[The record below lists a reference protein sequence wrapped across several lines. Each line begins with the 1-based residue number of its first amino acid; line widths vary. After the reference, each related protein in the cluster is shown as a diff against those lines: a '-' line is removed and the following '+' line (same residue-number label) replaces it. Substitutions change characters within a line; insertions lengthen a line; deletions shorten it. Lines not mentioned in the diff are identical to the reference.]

1 MSKKKEEIKEK
12 SLCRAVHTNME
23 IRKYLAEKVL
33 DDMCKVFEE
42 ANIVGILTVLNL
54 NPQETPPTVCRI
66 MTVRE
71 YLKLF
76 EFTNFDKFDGF
87 PVSAIF
93 KDTSLRT
100 VKIKVTTTKID
111 LEDDDTLM
119 RWTIELVE
127 DPSLAKDFEGDTLS
141 TFEVKG
147 GN

>member
-42 ANIVGILTVLNL
+42 ANIVGIFTVLSL
-54 NPQETPPTVCRI
+54 NPLNTPPTVRRI
-66 MTVRE
+66 ITVRE
-71 YLKLF
+71 YFKLF
-76 EFTNFDKFDGF
+76 GYTNFDKFDDF
-87 PVSAIF
+87 LVSAIF

-100 VKIKVTTTKID
+100 VKIKVKTTKID
-111 LEDDDTLM
+111 LENDDTLM

-127 DPSLAKDFEGDTLS
+127 VPPTDDLEGDTLS
-141 TFEVKG
+141 TVEIKG
-147 GN
+147 GK